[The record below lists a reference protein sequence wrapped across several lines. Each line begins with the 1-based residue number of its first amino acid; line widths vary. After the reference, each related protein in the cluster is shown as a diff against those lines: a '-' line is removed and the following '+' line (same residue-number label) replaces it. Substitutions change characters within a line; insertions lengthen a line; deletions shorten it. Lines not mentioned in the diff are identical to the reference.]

1 MASLTIAAPSHRAS
15 RTTPAQRSATQ
26 PPSAAAQHSA
36 AVSGLTDATPL
47 RPPRP
52 PARNARPLNVRP
64 AAELSTSVGNEMWRG
79 DIAVT
84 EPAVAA
90 RGTRSRRPVRLTH
103 RGRRLMRTAVVVLA
117 LMITLV
123 VLSVS
128 LGAMSSASEG
138 SDGPTT
144 RSVVVQSGQTLWS
157 LASAALPGMDP
168 REAVSRV
175 ADLNGLGTSARIVPG
190 QPLLLPLGG

>member
-1 MASLTIAAPSHRAS
+1 MASLTIAAPSS
-15 RTTPAQRSATQ
+15 RTAPTRRSTTQ
-26 PPSAAAQHSA
+26 
-36 AVSGLTDATPL
+36 

-52 PARNARPLNVRP
+52 PARGARQLNARPV
-64 AAELSTSVGNEMWRG
+64 AELSTSPSTGNRPET
-79 DIAVT
+79 AAAT
-84 EPAVAA
+84 APAAAA
-90 RGTRSRRPVRLTH
+90 RRSNTRQPVRLTH
-103 RGRRLMRTAVVVLA
+103 RGRRLVRTAVVVLA
-117 LMITLV
+117 LMVTLV

-128 LGAMSSASEG
+128 LGAVSSASEG

-144 RSVVVQSGQTLWS
+144 RSVVVQPGQTLWS

-175 ADLNGLGTSARIVPG
+175 ADLNGLGPSSQIVPG